1 MKFRIYLGADHREKL
16 AYDVAVRSLR
26 RYCDIEPTP
35 LELDR
40 LHACGLLRRPMDR
53 RGQLYDLHSNAPC
66 STDFAISRFLT
77 PILAQ
82 TGWALFCDCDVV
94 FLDDPRKMLF
104 EADAT
109 KAVQVVQHDNGH
121 KAGKK
126 MDGQA
131 QTVYQKKNWSSIV
144 LWNVDHPANR
154 RLSIQDINERPGL
167 YLHQFGWLA
176 ESEIGHLSKEWN
188 WLVGVQEKPEQP
200 KIAHF
205 TLGGP
210 WLPTWESKEHDEIWQ
225 RACKSKSTA

>member
-1 MKFRIYLGADHREKL
+1 MKIYLGADHREKL

-104 EADAT
+104 EADVT
-109 KAVQVVQHDNGH
+109 KAVQVVKHGNEQ
-121 KAGKK
+121 KSGKK
-126 MDGQA
+126 MDGQQQIA
-131 QTVYQKKNWSSIV
+131 YQKKNWSSV
-144 LWNVDHPANR
+144 MLFQCDHQANR
-154 RLSIQDINERPGL
+154 RLSLQDINERPGL

-176 ESEIGHLSKEWN
+176 DSEIGELAPEWN
-188 WLVGVQEKPEQP
+188 VLVGVEEVTPLTR
-200 KIAHF
+200 IAHY
-205 TLGGP
+205 TNGTPDMVPDVPHADLWWNAGKR
-210 WLPTWESKEHDEIWQ
+210 LAE
-225 RACKSKSTA
+225 AA